1 MNGQGVLS
9 RQNWRQC
16 KEHVESRWVLCKER
30 ISPSRVLLSQ
40 GNETPGRWKHCSLE
54 RIRKGTRTEM
64 ARKGGHSSILI

>member
-1 MNGQGVLS
+1 MNSQGMLS

-16 KEHVESRWVLCKER
+16 KEPVEPKWVLCKEC

-54 RIRKGTRTEM
+54 RIRKGLRTEI
-64 ARKGGHSSILI
+64 ARKGGHPNILI